1 MSRRLVVW
9 ESHHDN
15 GWTTTVAEQPGGVF
29 VLRLRDGS
37 AEGFSG
43 QAGSV
48 SEACAA
54 ALEALARTTGHVR
67 CSLRCS
73 EWALSLEPESEGSGD

>member
-9 ESHHDN
+9 EAHHDN

-29 VLRLRDGS
+29 VLRVRNGS
-37 AEGFSG
+37 AEGLSCE
-43 QAGSV
+43 ADSV
-48 SEACAA
+48 AQACAA
-54 ALEALARTTGHVR
+54 ALAALARTTGHAR

-73 EWALSLEPESEGSGD
+73 EWTLSVGSESEGHGD